1 MSDRSVHYQY
11 LEKRSQDILRRK
23 PDKGYP
29 DAGSM
34 AKYYMGSCLTGGFP
48 THILLTI
55 LPCLKKPKKNERS
68 ELNAY
73 FKEYYYKKINL
84 V

>member
-1 MSDRSVHYQY
+1 MSNRSVHYQY

-23 PDKGYP
+23 PGKGYS
-29 DAGSM
+29 DAGSI
-34 AKYYMGSCLTGGFP
+34 AKYYMGGCLTGGFP
-48 THILLTI
+48 IQILLTI

-68 ELNAY
+68 ELKAY
-73 FKEYYYKKINL
+73 FKGYYYKKINL

>member
-1 MSDRSVHYQY
+1 LSDRSVHYQY

-23 PDKGYP
+23 PGKGYS

-34 AKYYMGSCLTGGFP
+34 AKYYMGSCLTSGFS
-48 THILLTI
+48 TQILLSSC
-55 LPCLKKPKKNERS
+55 PCLKKPKKNERS

-73 FKEYYYKKINL
+73 FKKCFYKKIIL

>member
-1 MSDRSVHYQY
+1 MSDRSVDCQY

-29 DAGSM
+29 DAGSI
-34 AKYYMGSCLTGGFP
+34 AKYYMGSYLMGGFP
-48 THILLTI
+48 AKILLTI
-55 LPCLKKPKKNERS
+55 LPCLKKPAKNERS

-73 FKEYYYKKINL
+73 FKEYYYKKIIL
-84 V
+84 I